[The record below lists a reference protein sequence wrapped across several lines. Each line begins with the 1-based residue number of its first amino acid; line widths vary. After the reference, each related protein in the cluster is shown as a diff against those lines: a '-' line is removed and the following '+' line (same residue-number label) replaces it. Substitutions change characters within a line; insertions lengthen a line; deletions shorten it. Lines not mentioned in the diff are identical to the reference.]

1 MYARNVFEICMR
13 DKATDRECERRVW
26 SGVPREKE
34 SSKREEDGAI
44 GVGNSEQWSGVVVG
58 AVTLWQGGCVSCGV

>member
-1 MYARNVFEICMR
+1 MYARQSDGPRV
-13 DKATDRECERRVW
+13 REKSVEW
-26 SGVPREKE
+26 GAKEKKE